1 MSGPQP
7 PEFMKKIVPLK
18 LMKLLQLIHLF
29 MSMLSVDSFVHEY
42 AVTNNQLFPVDS
54 FVHEYAVTNIP
65 VIPVIP
71 GAYGGTAAVFSV
83 NAPTVA
89 NSTEMSL
96 SQLWVTHASYD
107 DKSLCTVKV
116 GWQTYPY
123 MHTGSGEF
131 PTVHYPLPAC
141 VTNITYANAVSEVTN
156 LDANFTSLTE
166 LAFQTDLSHHDA
178 LITSNENGISS
189 SGGAA
194 CTPSI
199 VLVLPQLDLAS

>member
-1 MSGPQP
+1 
-7 PEFMKKIVPLK
+7 
-18 LMKLLQLIHLF
+18 
-29 MSMLSVDSFVHEY
+29 
-42 AVTNNQLFPVDS
+42 
-54 FVHEYAVTNIP
+54 
-65 VIPVIP
+65 
-71 GAYGGTAAVFSV
+71 
-83 NAPTVA
+83 
-89 NSTEMSL
+89 MSL

-123 MHTGSGEF
+123 MHTG
-131 PTVHYPLPAC
+131 
-141 VTNITYANAVSEVTN
+141 
-156 LDANFTSLTE
+156 
-166 LAFQTDLSHHDA
+166 HHDA